1 MMASSLQIN
10 RLHPTFGAEIEGID
24 FSKPLRDEQ
33 LTEIKDTV
41 AQVGRSISR
50 KRDDCVHSSQLS
62 HFLRQFGEVERL
74 KGTPAEQSRLKSI
87 ELTDQSNLEVD
98 GTLLDPNSMK
108 ALSNKGNELFH
119 VDGSY
124 NVRRTRFSLL
134 RAYEIPPLEAGGNTE
149 FADTRTAFSE
159 LDDSWRD
166 ELTSKDYVTR
176 HSFWHSRKTA
186 SPEALA
192 KLDPDRYPFSRHKLV
207 QLHKP
212 SGRMN
217 LYIPSHI
224 RNIEELSEEESAEKL
239 AFLRKHATQEKYTL
253 SIRWLNVGDLVIW
266 DNTCTLHRATGL
278 KGAFRRDM
286 RRCGVFDDG
295 PEAFGLNPQ
304 DEDLN
309 FAFNKDVMLDIVR
322 VYVRNLEERV
332 KVDPLKDALRE
343 LFSEFGNVIDIVA
356 KTNLKAKGQAFI
368 VFDNPESAKQ
378 AAEEADGFDLF
389 EKPMQVAL
397 ARSRSDATVQ
407 KFGTE
412 EEFEQHKRRRAA
424 EKDKKKALEAEQQ
437 RLKRPAPGGEQSGRP
452 SKAAR
457 GAGLKPT
464 GPAAAAVVPD
474 EYLPPNKILFVQ
486 NLPDDSDAV
495 TLTNLFGRFEGFRE
509 VRMVPGRR
517 GIAFV
522 EYENE
527 AGAIAARENL
537 AGTQLGGKNIKV
549 TYQRQ

>member
-1 MMASSLQIN
+1 M
-10 RLHPTFGAEIEGID
+10 
-24 FSKPLRDEQ
+24 
-33 LTEIKDTV
+33 
-41 AQVGRSISR
+41 
-50 KRDDCVHSSQLS
+50 
-62 HFLRQFGEVERL
+62 
-74 KGTPAEQSRLKSI
+74 
-87 ELTDQSNLEVD
+87 
-98 GTLLDPNSMK
+98 
-108 ALSNKGNELFH
+108 
-119 VDGSY
+119 
-124 NVRRTRFSLL
+124 
-134 RAYEIPPLEAGGNTE
+134 
-149 FADTRTAFSE
+149 
-159 LDDSWRD
+159 
-166 ELTSKDYVTR
+166 
-176 HSFWHSRKTA
+176 
-186 SPEALA
+186 
-192 KLDPDRYPFSRHKLV
+192 
-207 QLHKP
+207 
-212 SGRMN
+212 
-217 LYIPSHI
+217 
-224 RNIEELSEEESAEKL
+224 
-239 AFLRKHATQEKYTL
+239 
-253 SIRWLNVGDLVIW
+253 
-266 DNTCTLHRATGL
+266 
-278 KGAFRRDM
+278 
-286 RRCGVFDDG
+286 
-295 PEAFGLNPQ
+295 
-304 DEDLN
+304 
-309 FAFNKDVMLDIVR
+309 
-322 VYVRNLEERV
+322 RNLEERV
-332 KVDPLKDALRE
+332 KIDSLKDSLRE
-343 LFSEFGNVIDIVA
+343 LFSEFGNVIEIVA

-424 EKDKKKALEAEQQ
+424 EKGASSRHWTPNQSSSRLGGWANPFHTTDKKKALEAEQQ

>member
-1 MMASSLQIN
+1 M
-10 RLHPTFGAEIEGID
+10 
-24 FSKPLRDEQ
+24 
-33 LTEIKDTV
+33 
-41 AQVGRSISR
+41 
-50 KRDDCVHSSQLS
+50 
-62 HFLRQFGEVERL
+62 
-74 KGTPAEQSRLKSI
+74 
-87 ELTDQSNLEVD
+87 
-98 GTLLDPNSMK
+98 
-108 ALSNKGNELFH
+108 
-119 VDGSY
+119 
-124 NVRRTRFSLL
+124 
-134 RAYEIPPLEAGGNTE
+134 
-149 FADTRTAFSE
+149 
-159 LDDSWRD
+159 
-166 ELTSKDYVTR
+166 
-176 HSFWHSRKTA
+176 
-186 SPEALA
+186 
-192 KLDPDRYPFSRHKLV
+192 
-207 QLHKP
+207 
-212 SGRMN
+212 
-217 LYIPSHI
+217 
-224 RNIEELSEEESAEKL
+224 
-239 AFLRKHATQEKYTL
+239 
-253 SIRWLNVGDLVIW
+253 
-266 DNTCTLHRATGL
+266 
-278 KGAFRRDM
+278 
-286 RRCGVFDDG
+286 
-295 PEAFGLNPQ
+295 
-304 DEDLN
+304 
-309 FAFNKDVMLDIVR
+309 
-322 VYVRNLEERV
+322 RNLEERV
-332 KVDPLKDALRE
+332 KIDPLKDALRE

-378 AAEEADGFDLF
+378 AAEEVDGFDLF

-424 EKDKKKALEAEQQ
+424 EKGASSRHWSPHQSSPRVGGWADSHSTDKKKALEAEQQ